1 MTDVKDGGT
10 ASEAASPPAT
20 GPKPEGFIDVI
31 RPTAL
36 NGWAWIPEHP
46 EVKVKLEVVSNG
58 VVVGFT
64 TADKYREDLKE
75 RGLGD
80 GHHAFEWLFES
91 AVARMDSNNIT
102 VRFAENKEVLGG
114 SKDNNAAVKLGL
126 LDTKVDQLARQ
137 NHRRELVMA
146 QLSQRFLQLEKTLKA
161 QAAQQDSLH
170 GQIVESPR
178 GESADPTALH
188 EGAALLG
195 QDPTADKRASQ
206 VSGRPPQLALPAAF
220 DNSGRLGGRTA
231 VGLPS
236 AGTAALECDR
246 PRKRRLTPP
255 RRCDAS
261 ASRRITA
268 RSGAAKERPVALFL
282 AEGRIEAT
290 GEWREEVVDHRA
302 FAQGN
307 HRLHRHARV
316 ELIHLVFFQILR
328 VQAQGCGIE
337 GL

>member
-1 MTDVKDGGT
+1 MKDGGT

-178 GESADPTALH
+178 GESADPTALRDSL
-188 EGAALLG
+188 ERQEQELIALQSFIVRVESRVKNAADQQQISELRKSLADRPNWLYLLLSTILAALAGALLS
-195 QDPTADKRASQ
+195 AYL
-206 VSGRPPQLALPAAF
+206 PPGLLP
-220 DNSGRLGGRTA
+220 
-231 VGLPS
+231 
-236 AGTAALECDR
+236 
-246 PRKRRLTPP
+246 
-255 RRCDAS
+255 
-261 ASRRITA
+261 
-268 RSGAAKERPVALFL
+268 
-282 AEGRIEAT
+282 
-290 GEWREEVVDHRA
+290 
-302 FAQGN
+302 
-307 HRLHRHARV
+307 
-316 ELIHLVFFQILR
+316 
-328 VQAQGCGIE
+328 
-337 GL
+337 